1 MTMSDA
7 IGPGPTSEH
16 PIEQWVLHVDMDQ
29 FLAAVELLRR
39 PELVGKPV
47 IVGGDGDPTK
57 RGVVSTASYEAR
69 EYGVGSGMALRI
81 AARKCPDAVFLPVD
95 RDAYD
100 EASARVMA
108 TLRSLEW
115 GGRPVVVEV
124 LGWDEA
130 FLAAGPHPDADPTST
145 STAQLGRGRP
155 WAGAADELAAE
166 AAASDQRTVVE
177 AGQGSLPPSEDP
189 TGDTATKAESGRGKG
204 ALGGPPPGPDP
215 LAFAAFIRERVLAA
229 TRLHC
234 SVGIGDN
241 KLRAKIATE
250 FGKPRGSYVLT
261 AENWFEVMGDRPTT
275 ALWGIGGKTAKKL
288 TALGI
293 DTVHQLATSDA
304 RVLAAE
310 LGPTMGPWYHRIG
323 RGVSD
328 STVSAEPWVPR
339 AHGRETT
346 FQDDLDD
353 WDRIAEEVRIL
364 TRQVVKD
371 IGAEGRPAARVL
383 LKLRYKPFFTV
394 SRSRKLHAAT
404 NDPETLADVAVS
416 LLDRVERDR
425 PVRLLGVRLEMVPP
439 EGGY

>member
-1 MTMSDA
+1 MSEG
-7 IGPGPTSEH
+7 GPAGRTDVY
-16 PIEQWVLHVDMDQ
+16 PIEHWVLHVDLDQ
-29 FLAAVELLRR
+29 FIAAVEVLRR
-39 PELVGKPV
+39 PELAGKPV

-69 EYGVGSGMALRI
+69 EYGVGSGMALRL

-100 EASARVMA
+100 QASAGVMG

-130 FLAAGPHPDADPTST
+130 FLAAGPRPGEESDTTGRAGYI
-145 STAQLGRGRP
+145 GRGRP
-155 WAGAADELAAE
+155 WGGATDELE
-166 AAASDQRTVVE
+166 AATVEVVGE
-177 AGQGSLPPSEDP
+177 GATPTESGEGAQTHPEDP
-189 TGDTATKAESGRGKG
+189 MDDPVRFAEH
-204 ALGGPPPGPDP
+204 
-215 LAFAAFIRERVLAA
+215 IRARVLEE

-241 KLRAKIATE
+241 KLRAKIATD
-250 FGKPRGSYVLT
+250 FGKPRGTWMLT
-261 AENWFEVMGDRPTT
+261 AENWFEVMGDRSTR
-275 ALWGIGGKTAKKL
+275 ALWGIGSKTAKKL
-288 TALGI
+288 AALGI
-293 DTVHQLATSDA
+293 ETVTQLAESDA

-328 STVSAEPWVPR
+328 SAVTAEPWVPR

-346 FQDDLDD
+346 FQTDLDD
-353 WDRIAEEVRIL
+353 WGRIADEVRTL
-364 TRQVVKD
+364 TRQVVAD
-371 IGAEGRPAARVL
+371 IDKEGRPAARVG
-383 LKLRYKPFFTV
+383 LKLRYRPFITI
-394 SRSRKLHAAT
+394 SRSLTLPEST
-404 NDPETLADVAVS
+404 NDPEVLADAAVS
-416 LLDRVERDR
+416 LLERVEKDR

>member
-1 MTMSDA
+1 MA
-7 IGPGPTSEH
+7 QPPIEPPIGP
-16 PIEQWVLHVDMDQ
+16 WVLHVDLDQ
-29 FLAAVELLRR
+29 FIAAVEVLRR
-39 PELVGKPV
+39 PELAGLPV

-69 EYGVGSGMALRI
+69 EHGVGSGMALRL

-95 RDAYD
+95 REAYD
-100 EASARVMA
+100 AASADVMG

-130 FLAAGPHPDADPTST
+130 FLAAGPTPDAEHVTGG
-145 STAQLGRGRP
+145 ARLGRGRP
-155 WAGAADELAAE
+155 WAGAAEAAE
-166 AAASDQRTVVE
+166 AEATTTVVE
-177 AGQGSLPPSEDP
+177 AGQGSLPPLEP
-189 TGDTATKAESGRGKG
+189 EAGAEAASGEG
-204 ALGGPPPGPDP
+204 ALGGSSWTAPEE
-215 LAFAAFIRERVLAA
+215 FAREIRARVLAA

-250 FGKPRGSYVLT
+250 FGKPRGSFVLT
-261 AENWFEVMGDRPTT
+261 AENWSEVMGDRPTR

-288 TALGI
+288 AALGI
-293 DTVHQLATSDA
+293 DTVDQLAHSDA

-310 LGPTMGPWYHRIG
+310 LGPTMGPWYHRLG

-328 STVSAEPWVPR
+328 SVVSAEPWVPR
-339 AHGRETT
+339 AHGREVT
-346 FQDDLDD
+346 FQEDLED
-353 WDRIAEEVRIL
+353 WDRIAEEVRAL
-364 TRQVVKD
+364 TRQVTED
-371 IGAEGRPAARVL
+371 IDREGRAAARVG
-383 LKLRYKPFFTV
+383 LKLRYRPFTTI
-394 SRSRKLHAAT
+394 SRSLT
-404 NDPETLADVAVS
+404 LPEPSNDPQHLAEHAVS
-416 LLDRVERDR
+416 LLARVEHDR

>member
-1 MTMSDA
+1 MTEGGSA
-7 IGPGPTSEH
+7 GPTGVH
-16 PIEQWVLHVDMDQ
+16 PIEHWVFHVDMDQ
-29 FLAAVELLRR
+29 FIAAVEVLRR
-39 PELVGKPV
+39 PELAGQPV

-69 EYGVGSGMALRI
+69 EHGVGSGMALRI

-95 RDAYD
+95 REAYD
-100 EASARVMA
+100 AASAVVMD
-108 TLRSLEW
+108 TLRSLDW
-115 GGRPVVVEV
+115 GGRRVVVDV

-130 FLAAGPHPDADPTST
+130 FLAAGPRPGDEADLRTGH
-145 STAQLGRGRP
+145 LGRGRP
-155 WAGAADELAAE
+155 WAGAAEELE
-166 AAASDQRTVVE
+166 AAAATPVEE
-177 AGQGSLPPSEDP
+177 AGQGSLPPVQQE
-189 TGDTATKAESGRGKG
+189 GAEPSWGKG
-204 ALGGPPPGPDP
+204 ALGGPPTDP
-215 LAFAAFIRERVLAA
+215 VGFAALIRARVLEA

-261 AENWFEVMGDRPTT
+261 AENWSEVMGDRPTT

-288 TALGI
+288 AALGI
-293 DTVHQLATSDA
+293 DTVTQLAESDA

-310 LGPTMGPWYHRIG
+310 LGPTMGPWYHRLG

-328 STVSAEPWVPR
+328 SVVTGEPWVPR

-346 FQDDLDD
+346 FQEDLED
-353 WDRIAEEVRIL
+353 WARIAEEVRTL
-364 TRQVVKD
+364 TRQVVAD
-371 IGAEGRPAARVL
+371 IDKEGRPAARVG

-394 SRSRKLHAAT
+394 SRSLT
-404 NDPETLADVAVS
+404 LPGPSNDPDHLADQAVS
-416 LLDRVERDR
+416 LLERVEHDR

>member
-1 MTMSDA
+1 MSEDGGA
-7 IGPGPTSEH
+7 GPTGVH
-16 PIEQWVLHVDMDQ
+16 PIEHWVLHVDLDQ
-29 FLAAVELLRR
+29 FIAAVEVLRR
-39 PELVGKPV
+39 PELAGKPV

-69 EYGVGSGMALRI
+69 EYGVGSGMALRL

-95 RDAYD
+95 REAYD
-100 EASARVMA
+100 EASAGVMG
-108 TLRSLEW
+108 TLRALEW

-130 FLAAGPHPDADPTST
+130 FLAVGPRPGDAPGVSARTS
-145 STAQLGRGRP
+145 QLGRGRP
-155 WAGAADELAAE
+155 WAGAADELETE
-166 AAASDQRTVVE
+166 ATPVVE
-177 AGQGSLPPSEDP
+177 AGQGSLPPVQQEAAASL
-189 TGDTATKAESGRGKG
+189 GRGPS
-204 ALGGPPPGPDP
+204 GGPTPDP
-215 LAFAAFIRERVLAA
+215 DPVAFAAHIRARVLEE

-250 FGKPRGSYVLT
+250 FGKPRGSFVLT

-288 TALGI
+288 AALGI
-293 DTVHQLATSDA
+293 DTVTQLAGSDA

-328 STVSAEPWVPR
+328 SAVTGEPWVPR

-346 FQDDLDD
+346 FQEDLDD
-353 WDRIAEEVRIL
+353 WGRIADEVRAL
-364 TRQVVKD
+364 TRQVKED
-371 IGAEGRPAARVL
+371 IDKEGRPAARVG
-383 LKLRYKPFFTV
+383 LKLRYRPFITI
-394 SRSRKLHAAT
+394 SRSLTLETAT
-404 NDPETLADVAVS
+404 NDADQLTEAAVS
-416 LLDRVERDR
+416 LLDRVEKDR